1 MPVADESPIGGVSGG
16 RSTKS
21 LISESFT
28 PNTLSPHSNCGS
40 PNRPQTSQS
49 SSAPRYHT
57 GADPRT
63 PENIAAGLAG
73 LFAAF
78 PDAQWNLDDTL
89 LDGNGAAVTYALSGH
104 SNSRL
109 GPYEPKGQSVHLA
122 GVQMLEVKGNH
133 IITSTDYWDGGALH
147 CQLSTA

>member
-1 MPVADESPIGGVSGG
+1 MRCRHRDITA
-16 RSTKS
+16 
-21 LISESFT
+21 
-28 PNTLSPHSNCGS
+28 
-40 PNRPQTSQS
+40 
-49 SSAPRYHT
+49 

-104 SNSRL
+104 SDSRL

-122 GVQMLEVKGNH
+122 GVQMLEAKGNH

-147 CQLSTA
+147 RRLGTA